1 MGRSTHCWG
10 WGVTVCGKHAL
21 RAFSKNEIKQ
31 TFNNF
36 GRACPKRPSDTRSRL
51 QMGPAEEVVSSRGK
65 FLVPT

>member
-1 MGRSTHCWG
+1 M
-10 WGVTVCGKHAL
+10 CGKHAL